1 MAGLDSIYNTSS
13 FDGSIKTDFLKLG
26 SVPFGSRGGLV
37 DYSVADFD
45 EYVEALKV
53 YLRAVYPL
61 DYNNFI
67 ESDLGQMILEM
78 FAFLA
83 SNLSLKADLLANE
96 SFISTVSSRDNLR
109 KLLQLIGISMRG
121 PVSSRAT
128 ALIDVPDDNVLES
141 GETLTIA
148 QAARSF
154 QVPNT
159 KDGGVLAYTLYKY
172 DTTTGKI
179 ELEVEDIVLDFDE
192 SVASGGAQ
200 FNNVIL
206 LEGTLHETEGTFSN
220 TQTVK
225 TIELSVP
232 DITEGSVVVSA
243 EDGTIYNEIQNL
255 FLASGSSDPVFQK
268 VYTDNYAANLV
279 FGDGVRGKSP
289 LGDQSFKVFYRE
301 GGGSR
306 GNIPS
311 NYVSISIPVSH
322 SDDGDISVTVSN
334 PTRSSGGQ
342 NSETMEHARRWG
354 PYFFK
359 TQYRAVTGEDYT
371 TFTNSFVSTNGGVS
385 KGFAS
390 LRKSGAGAN
399 MIDIY
404 VLSKAN
410 DTHLERASLVFKQ
423 ELLDYLND
431 VKMLTDEITIVD
443 GLVRTVDLVVTVIAN
458 KAYERMETDIKRKAA
473 DLIIEQ
479 FKVDNQEFGEKF
491 ELLSIPRKLSKEPS
505 IRYAKVDNL
514 NEDVQL
520 MFNEILQLNN
530 LEINIEFV

>member
-1 MAGLDSIYNTSS
+1 
-13 FDGSIKTDFLKLG
+13 
-26 SVPFGSRGGLV
+26 
-37 DYSVADFD
+37 
-45 EYVEALKV
+45 
-53 YLRAVYPL
+53 
-61 DYNNFI
+61 
-67 ESDLGQMILEM
+67 
-78 FAFLA
+78 
-83 SNLSLKADLLANE
+83 
-96 SFISTVSSRDNLR
+96 
-109 KLLQLIGISMRG
+109 
-121 PVSSRAT
+121 
-128 ALIDVPDDNVLES
+128 
-141 GETLTIA
+141 
-148 QAARSF
+148 
-154 QVPNT
+154 
-159 KDGGVLAYTLYKY
+159 
-172 DTTTGKI
+172 
-179 ELEVEDIVLDFDE
+179 
-192 SVASGGAQ
+192 
-200 FNNVIL
+200 
-206 LEGTLHETEGTFSN
+206 
-220 TQTVK
+220 
-225 TIELSVP
+225 
-232 DITEGSVVVSA
+232 
-243 EDGTIYNEIQNL
+243 
-255 FLASGSSDPVFQK
+255 
-268 VYTDNYAANLV
+268 
-279 FGDGVRGKSP
+279 
-289 LGDQSFKVFYRE
+289 
-301 GGGSR
+301 
-306 GNIPS
+306 
-311 NYVSISIPVSH
+311 
-322 SDDGDISVTVSN
+322 
-334 PTRSSGGQ
+334 
-342 NSETMEHARRWG
+342 MEHARRWG